1 MHRIELKRGLAAIL
15 ILMLVLV
22 PVVSTFGVDAAPDG
36 GGRVPYQFSVDD
48 LNGHHVSGTM
58 IGVIRDLHL
67 PLGEE
72 IVAKGWLATPE
83 GVSGYQYLW
92 VPSGGGH
99 AEWRTVE
106 KVSITPRGDLA
117 AGVPYVS
124 GHGSAGFE
132 LTLTPPTELAEGTYD
147 VYMRAI
153 DGMGLP
159 CDLVALPGLR
169 YGDPDVDDGKKHE
182 ISFARIMRE
191 GDRSLAGNAT
201 VTPEGITLAEDG
213 RVRLGELNLA
223 AFACMRITYT
233 AENADAGVGEGRKP
247 ILGLKS
253 AGKHSY
259 GTAGQSY
266 NLTDNLVYAPLD
278 PATGTGVAEIDLTE
292 VNDYGDVWL
301 TGYLGGEVT
310 VTGIEFVYHGYV
322 TDRVAAKIYLSGDLL
337 NYFVGYNHSTAAGIS
352 DAALGDVLR
361 MEVKEETNDPYAH
374 FNAGALLEENGIK
387 LDADEYKYM
396 VFLYR
401 ADKNNN
407 SNRMNLYLCSG
418 PITGA
423 TEACNQG
430 VTLQKDGKWHYL
442 LVDLSQKENWGGIIN
457 GWRFDYISADS
468 DAGDG
473 VEFASVQFFRTAE
486 AARKAASQDPAK
498 QTPYKSGDPVIFR
511 DMSEESNT
519 EKEIYVIP
527 DEDSYIETEPE
538 TETETN
544 PPASPETTP
553 TTGLDDSDSPA
564 DRTASPSET
573 SQSQTKGCASAI
585 APLAA
590 ILAVVVP
597 IPLIKKKNAN
607 AKEKHHET

>member
-1 MHRIELKRGLAAIL
+1 MHRIDPKCGLAALLIL
-15 ILMLVLV
+15 ILVFV
-22 PVVSTFGVDAAPDG
+22 PVISTLSVAASPDE
-36 GGRVPYQFSVDD
+36 GGRVPYQFSVDN
-48 LNGHHVSGTM
+48 LNGYGVGGTM

-67 PLGEE
+67 PLGES
-72 IVAKGWLATPE
+72 ITASGWMATGE
-83 GVSGYQYLW
+83 GVSSYQYLW
-92 VPSGGGH
+92 IPSGGGY
-99 AEWRTVE
+99 AEWQ
-106 KVSITPRGDLA
+106 KVDTIRIIPRGDLA
-117 AGVPYVS
+117 AAGIPYVS

-132 LTLTPPTELAEGTYD
+132 MTLNPPDGLAEGMYD
-147 VYMRAI
+147 VYIRAL
-153 DGMGLP
+153 DGMGIP
-159 CDLVALPGLR
+159 CDMVALLNLR
-169 YGDPDVDDGKKHE
+169 YGDPDLDDGKKHE
-182 ISFARIMRE
+182 ISFARILRE
-191 GDRSLAGNAT
+191 GGGSLAGNAT
-201 VTPEGITLAEDG
+201 VAPEGITLAEEG

-253 AGKHSY
+253 AGKHGY

-278 PATGTGVAEIDLTE
+278 PATGTGVMEIDLTE
-292 VNDYGDVWL
+292 VNHYGDVWL

-310 VTGIEFVYHGYV
+310 VTDIEFVYHGYV
-322 TDRVAAKIYLSGDLL
+322 TDRVAAKIYLSGDVL
-337 NYFVGYNHSTAAGIS
+337 NYFVSYNHSTAAGIS

-361 MEVKEETNDPYAH
+361 MEVKEETNDPFAH
-374 FNAGALLEENGIK
+374 FNAGALLAENGIK

-407 SNRMNLYLCSG
+407 SDRMNLYLCSG

-498 QTPYKSGDPVIFR
+498 QTPYKSGDPVVFR

-538 TETETN
+538 TN
-544 PPASPETTP
+544 PPAPPETTP

-564 DRTASPSET
+564 DTTAFPSET
-573 SQSQTKGCASAI
+573 SQAPTKGKGCASAV
-585 APLAA
+585 APLVA
-590 ILAVVVP
+590 ILAVVAP
-597 IPLIKKKNAN
+597 IPLVTKKNV
-607 AKEKHHET
+607 KEKHHEA

>member
-1 MHRIELKRGLAAIL
+1 MHRIDPKRGLAALLIL
-15 ILMLVLV
+15 ILVFV
-22 PVVSTFGVDAAPDG
+22 PVISALSVAAAPDE
-36 GGRVPYQFSVDD
+36 GGRVPYQFSVDN
-48 LNGHHVSGTM
+48 LNGHGVGGTM

-67 PLGEE
+67 PLGES
-72 IVAKGWLATPE
+72 ITAGGWLATPE
-83 GVSGYQYLW
+83 GVSVYQYLW

-106 KVSITPRGDLA
+106 KVSMTPRGDLA
-117 AGVPYVS
+117 AAGIPHAS
-124 GHGSAGFE
+124 GHGSAGFS
-132 LTLTPPTELAEGTYD
+132 LTIDPPVDLSEGTYD
-147 VYMRAI
+147 VYIRAL

-159 CDLVALPGLR
+159 CDLVALLNLR
-169 YGDPDVDDGKKHE
+169 YGDPDPDDGKKHG
-182 ISFARIMRE
+182 ISFSRILRE
-191 GDRSLAGNAT
+191 GGGSLAGNAT
-201 VTPEGITLAEDG
+201 VAPEGITLAEEG
-213 RVRLGELNLA
+213 RVRLGELNLT

-253 AGKHSY
+253 AGKHGY

-278 PATGTGVAEIDLTE
+278 PATGAGVMEIDLTE
-292 VNDYGDVWL
+292 MNHYGDVWL

-322 TDRVAAKIYLSGDLL
+322 TDRVAAKIYLSGDVL

-361 MEVKEETNDPYAH
+361 MEVKEETNDPFAH
-374 FNAGALLEENGIK
+374 FNAGALLAENGIK

-407 SNRMNLYLCSG
+407 SDRMNLYLCSG

-538 TETETN
+538 TA

-553 TTGLDDSDSPA
+553 TTGFDDSDSPA
-564 DRTASPSET
+564 DTTAAPSET
-573 SQSQTKGCASAI
+573 SQAPTKGKGCASAV
-585 APLAA
+585 APLVA
-590 ILAVVVP
+590 ILAVVAP
-597 IPLIKKKNAN
+597 IPLVTKKNV
-607 AKEKHHET
+607 KEKHHET